1 MKRVYTTDS
10 VAMAWH
16 MRNVL
21 EQHDIDAEVR
31 NANLF
36 SVAGELPIHECQP
49 EVWVRPLD
57 FRRAEQII
65 RELELTSSERQD
77 GPEWIC
83 GHCQE
88 NNYDNFDI
96 CWNCQNSRATA
107 GD

>member
-21 EQHDIDAEVR
+21 EQHDIGAEVR
-31 NANLF
+31 NDKLY

-65 RELELTSSERQD
+65 AELESSSAA
-77 GPEWIC
+77 GPEWAC
-83 GHCQE
+83 GQCRE
-88 NNYDNFDI
+88 SNFDNFDI
-96 CWNCQNSRATA
+96 CWNCQHCRYPES
-107 GD
+107 D